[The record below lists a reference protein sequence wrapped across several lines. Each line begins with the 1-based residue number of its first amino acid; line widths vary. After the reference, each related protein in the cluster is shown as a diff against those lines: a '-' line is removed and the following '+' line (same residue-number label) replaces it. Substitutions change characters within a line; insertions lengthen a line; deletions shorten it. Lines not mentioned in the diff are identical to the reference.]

1 MLYLGIGGYL
11 VDKGNLSGFIDLADK
26 FSNKLSVE
34 HHDRKSI
41 VQSVNLY
48 NSLIDIQKNKFEN
61 KEKIKSQIDETFIK
75 NSNFMMNDSFD
86 KSISRIFKENDGL
99 NDSQLTFNE
108 SEISLSKSF
117 ENETLKSLKL
127 FNNDDTNIF
136 KDESITI
143 DEKGKIEI
151 MKMEIKL
158 LKDDFEI
165 QKQFYINEIKHLN
178 TLVDQF
184 KRKNQEFSNENNL
197 LKKKLKKSFEFLRNQ
212 NEDILKNRNFSYLKT
227 DEKKIKKNSENKII
241 KDNFHI
247 ILKDSSSLK
256 NKQKLSANIIGLD
269 LDKMSKNTFDNI
281 FDIYNDKKKSSFF
294 KKKSQKTCNLEIS
307 DIIKKDQVTLFEIIC
322 FDIFF

>member
-1 MLYLGIGGYL
+1 MQVFKTVFAVSGENKICLFDISSQSLIREFVLKDYIYIHSIEFCPFFDNSLQKQMLYLGIGGYL

-86 KSISRIFKENDGL
+86 KLISRIYKENDGL

-136 KDESITI
+136 KDKSITI

-197 LKKKLKKSFEFLRNQ
+197 LKKS
-212 NEDILKNRNFSYLKT
+212 
-227 DEKKIKKNSENKII
+227 
-241 KDNFHI
+241 
-247 ILKDSSSLK
+247 
-256 NKQKLSANIIGLD
+256 
-269 LDKMSKNTFDNI
+269 
-281 FDIYNDKKKSSFF
+281 
-294 KKKSQKTCNLEIS
+294 
-307 DIIKKDQVTLFEIIC
+307 
-322 FDIFF
+322 

>member
-197 LKKKLKKSFEFLRNQ
+197 
-212 NEDILKNRNFSYLKT
+212 
-227 DEKKIKKNSENKII
+227 
-241 KDNFHI
+241 
-247 ILKDSSSLK
+247 
-256 NKQKLSANIIGLD
+256 
-269 LDKMSKNTFDNI
+269 
-281 FDIYNDKKKSSFF
+281 
-294 KKKSQKTCNLEIS
+294 
-307 DIIKKDQVTLFEIIC
+307 
-322 FDIFF
+322 

>member
-86 KSISRIFKENDGL
+86 KLISRIYKENDGL

-136 KDESITI
+136 KDKSITI

-197 LKKKLKKSFEFLRNQ
+197 LKKS
-212 NEDILKNRNFSYLKT
+212 
-227 DEKKIKKNSENKII
+227 
-241 KDNFHI
+241 
-247 ILKDSSSLK
+247 
-256 NKQKLSANIIGLD
+256 
-269 LDKMSKNTFDNI
+269 
-281 FDIYNDKKKSSFF
+281 
-294 KKKSQKTCNLEIS
+294 
-307 DIIKKDQVTLFEIIC
+307 
-322 FDIFF
+322 